1 MVQVALAEVQI
12 SQADKL
18 SEESSLQT
26 CVEHDTVLELAR
38 AKRRTAVMNL
48 EKALAVRSKAFKV
61 QDLMATAAT
70 LVAVRI
76 FFNLVLW

>member
-26 CVEHDTVLELAR
+26 AMEHDTVLELAR

-48 EKALAVRSKAFKV
+48 EKALTIRSKAFKV
-61 QDLMATAAT
+61 QDLMAKAVTIET
-70 LVAVRI
+70 VRI
-76 FFNLVLW
+76 LLNFVVW